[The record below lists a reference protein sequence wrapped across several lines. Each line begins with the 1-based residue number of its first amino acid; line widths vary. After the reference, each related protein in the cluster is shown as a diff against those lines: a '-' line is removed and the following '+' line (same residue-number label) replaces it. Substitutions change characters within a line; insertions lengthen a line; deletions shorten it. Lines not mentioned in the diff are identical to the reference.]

1 MLILCVWCVRWMG
14 ERFLRRLPV
23 WVERTLCDSLS
34 FVVWLCIVF
43 SFDVVHEQL
52 IYSPD
57 NCVVYMEKW
66 ALLCFA
72 HRRHIYTEFIWKEIR
87 VHHMAAY
94 KFDDRVLYPCNPS
107 NSVPTA
113 SQHIYAYTGI
123 VNGMRSRTLS
133 SWRVAEVTR
142 HIR

>member
-1 MLILCVWCVRWMG
+1 MYGVYGGWGSDFYANYQFGLSALYAIL
-14 ERFLRRLPV
+14 FP
-23 WVERTLCDSLS
+23 S
-34 FVVWLCIVF
+34 LCIVF

-57 NCVVYMEKW
+57 NCVVYMEKR

-72 HRRHIYTEFIWKEIR
+72 HRRHIYTEFISKKIR